1 MSQESA
7 LETSLELLKEVR
19 QFFSGPDAYDIL
31 AVPTTLDG
39 AFDASIR
46 YPVSGFGSGNK
57 DFSNYLSWMS
67 PVCLISMTNCPA
79 LSLPVARLADGR
91 HIGLQIIAAPGKD
104 ATVLAAAAS
113 LEVSLKAKA
122 LPPASPAAVA
132 DTASRTVRGPR
143 TEEEALSHHMGP
155 QGKWQGLEHNSFQV
169 VTII

>member
-1 MSQESA
+1 
-7 LETSLELLKEVR
+7 
-19 QFFSGPDAYDIL
+19 
-31 AVPTTLDG
+31 
-39 AFDASIR
+39 
-46 YPVSGFGSGNK
+46 
-57 DFSNYLSWMS
+57 
-67 PVCLISMTNCPA
+67 MTNCPA

>member
-1 MSQESA
+1 MKPEIQWNVALADNSKRVSQESG

-19 QFFSGPDAYDIL
+19 QFFGGSDAYDIL

-46 YPVSGFGSGNK
+46 YPVSGFGSGNN

-104 ATVLAAAAS
+104 AIV
-113 LEVSLKAKA
+113 
-122 LPPASPAAVA
+122 
-132 DTASRTVRGPR
+132 
-143 TEEEALSHHMGP
+143 
-155 QGKWQGLEHNSFQV
+155 F
-169 VTII
+169 I